1 MYVHQR
7 LKSTLATL
15 TLAASLLPALSQA
28 QEAPVL
34 PFGTLS
40 YIAPTGT
47 ASSTDVIDVWVRF
60 ELDASSPALNF
71 SSYPLAGIDAGL
83 VPTQGYFYPSNGDP
97 RELRDF
103 VSVDSAYL
111 NVYAVC
117 SGSFIGDCSP
127 GSSDYSFSFNFG
139 ANSVIG
145 QNSASVAPGGTLDY
159 LLGSFTPKE
168 GGAAPGT
175 YSFTSTGLTLGF
187 VGLDADNNTLF
198 TDGLNLATEC
208 AGCEFTRTVTV
219 AVPEPGSYALMLAGM
234 AALGFV
240 ARRRLDPQRA

>member
-103 VSVDSAYL
+103 VSGRL
-111 NVYAVC
+111 RLPQC
-117 SGSFIGDCSP
+117 LCR
-127 GSSDYSFSFNFG
+127 
-139 ANSVIG
+139 
-145 QNSASVAPGGTLDY
+145 
-159 LLGSFTPKE
+159 LLGQLHRRLLTRQQRLQLQLQLRCQLGHWPE
-168 GGAAPGT
+168 QRQRGARRHA
-175 YSFTSTGLTLGF
+175 GL
-187 VGLDADNNTLF
+187 
-198 TDGLNLATEC
+198 
-208 AGCEFTRTVTV
+208 
-219 AVPEPGSYALMLAGM
+219 LAGQLH
-234 AALGFV
+234 AQG
-240 ARRRLDPQRA
+240 RRRGTGHLQLHVHGPDAGFRRPGRRQQHAVHRWLESGHRVRGPASSRAP